1 VNPPKNQNASIWDK
15 KAENYNRFSHDP
27 HSFQALILSKIN
39 HRCIYFDGKTVLDIG
54 CGTGVYTLHIAKEA
68 LHVNALDFSQEML
81 NILREDAIKEGL
93 EHKLTFTCNTWSG
106 FDHKEGFDILFSS
119 MSPAFQSDADFKKM
133 HDMARE
139 HCVYL
144 GWGGK
149 RESTLL
155 DPIFRAHGQ
164 ALNVPAG
171 SEKLRAWLE
180 RTKIVYEAE
189 YIEEKR
195 LHVKPYDKALESVL
209 WHFEINA
216 LTPDSGRIKTLLTTM
231 QNAEGNIPFETTI
244 GVELISWKK

>member
-1 VNPPKNQNASIWDK
+1 MNPIKNQHASIWDK
-15 KAENYNRFSHDP
+15 KAESYNRFSHDSN
-27 HSFQALILSKIN
+27 SFQALILSKIK
-39 HRCIYFDGKTVLDIG
+39 HRNIHFDRKTVLDIG
-54 CGTGVYTLHIAKEA
+54 CGTGVYTLHIAKNA

-93 EHKLTFTCNTWSG
+93 KNKVTFTCSTWSG
-106 FDHKEGFDILFSS
+106 FECEERFDSVFSS
-119 MSPAFQSDADFKKM
+119 MSPAFQSDADFDKM
-133 HDMARE
+133 HDIALE
-139 HCVYL
+139 YCIYL

-164 ALNVPAG
+164 TLNVPAG

-180 RTKIVYEAE
+180 RTKIVFEAE

-209 WHFEINA
+209 WHFEINS
-216 LTPDSGRIKTLLTTM
+216 LTPDNERIKTLLATM
-231 QNAEGNIPFETTI
+231 QNADGNIVFETTV

>member
-1 VNPPKNQNASIWDK
+1 VAKPKNQDASIWDK

-27 HSFQALILSKIN
+27 HSFQAHILSKIK
-39 HRCIYFDGKTVLDIG
+39 HRDIHFNGKTVLDIG
-54 CGTGVYTLHIAKEA
+54 CGTGIYTSHIAKNA

-81 NILREDAIKEGL
+81 SILHEDAIKEGL
-93 EHKLTFTCNTWSG
+93 EHKFTFTCSTWSG
-106 FDHKEGFDILFSS
+106 FESKEPFDIVFSS
-119 MSPAFQSDADFKKM
+119 MSPAFQSDADFEKM

-139 HCVYL
+139 WCVYL

-155 DPIFRAHGQ
+155 DPMFRAHGQ

-171 SEKLRAWLE
+171 SEKLRAWLD
-180 RTKIVYEAE
+180 RTKVAYEAE

-216 LTPDSGRIKTLLTTM
+216 LPSDSERIKTILATM
-231 QNAEGNIPFETTI
+231 QNAEGNIPFKTTI